1 MSQQKKYFWRGNNPI
16 AWGLTLSFIVVA
28 LFVFLALRQGAHG
41 TSGFHEFLNS
51 PPNAMG
57 DTLAGFAGTLA
68 FIWIVVTVW
77 LQSSELAEQREQISL
92 QTFEFEKTNDM
103 LAAQRFDQAFFG
115 LLSAYNE
122 IISGIEISGTG
133 LPLKGRDCF
142 TRFNDSLKIYYRGQ
156 AGQPSAK
163 SLNEIREDYD
173 RLWKMNQTKLGHYFR
188 FLYNAFRFIS
198 ENPLYAKP
206 HHARLLRSQLSDQEL
221 QLLFY
226 NCLSEHGEKF
236 LEYAK
241 QFALFDNLPR
251 ELLLHPSNAD
261 LMPIEAW
268 GSNVNQERAP

>member
-1 MSQQKKYFWRGNNPI
+1 MVEQKHFWRSDNPI
-16 AWGLTLSFIVVA
+16 VWGLMLSFIVVA
-28 LFVFLALRQGAHG
+28 LFGFLALRQGANEV
-41 TSGFHEFLNS
+41 SGLHEFLNS

-92 QTFEFEKTNDM
+92 QTSEFEKTNDM

-122 IISGIEISGTG
+122 IISGIEISGNGPTI
-133 LPLKGRDCF
+133 KGRDCF
-142 TRFNDSLKIYYRGQ
+142 IRFNDNLRFYYHGQ
-156 AGQPSAK
+156 AAQRCAK
-163 SLNEIREDYD
+163 SVDQIRADYD
-173 RLWKMNQTKLGHYFR
+173 RFWKLNQTKLGHYFR
-188 FLYNAFRFIS
+188 LLYNAFRFIS

-251 ELLLHPSNAD
+251 ELLFHPSNAD

-268 GSNVNQERAP
+268 GSNVNVERAP